1 MPVSA
6 RQACLQALLEWE
18 KGRSFSDEILHRT
31 TETHRFSSQDR
42 AFLMESF
49 FGILRN
55 LSALDYLADSLS
67 RGSLDKSTRAVL
79 RLGLYQI
86 FHLNVPPHAAVHET
100 VSLGGHA
107 RGLVNAVLRRALR
120 EKPALEQQLHAQPLA
135 VRFSHPEFLI
145 ERWQRQF
152 GESRTL
158 ELLAWNNRPAE
169 VYIRANGLRI
179 TPVELAA
186 KLPALAEP
194 SAVHPAALKVQQLPM
209 DWVSEGLCYVQDP
222 STLFACDLLN
232 PQPGDSVLDACA
244 APGGKTTYLAEK
256 MRNQGT
262 LVACDLYE
270 SRLDRLK
277 ANLQRMGVQI
287 ATVLQTDSMQ
297 ADGPLA
303 SRRFDRILV
312 DAPCSNTGVLRRR
325 VDVRWRL
332 TDEDFLRMPAQ
343 QLALL
348 RRTASLLKPG
358 GTLVYSTCSLEK
370 EENEDVVASTL
381 QAVPELECVETRRI
395 LPFVEG
401 VDGAFA
407 AKFVRRADS

>member
-6 RQACLQALLEWE
+6 RQACLNALLEWE

-42 AFLMESF
+42 GFLMESF

-55 LSALDYLADSLS
+55 LSALDYLADSL
-67 RGSLDKSTRAVL
+67 RQGSLDKSTRAVI

-86 FHLNVPPHAAVHET
+86 FHLNVPPHAAVNET
-100 VSLGGHA
+100 VSLGGKA

-120 EKPALEQQLHAQPLA
+120 EKNQLAHALLQQPLA
-135 VRFSHPEFLI
+135 IRFSHPEFLI
-145 ERWQRQF
+145 ERWHRQF
-152 GESRTL
+152 GETKTL
-158 ELLAWNNRPAE
+158 ELLQWNNRPAE
-169 VYIRANGLRI
+169 VYVRANALRI
-179 TPVELAA
+179 TPAELTA
-186 KLPALAEP
+186 KLPA
-194 SAVHPAALKVQQLPM
+194 SALPTPVHPAALKVQQLPL
-209 DWVSEGLCYVQDP
+209 DWVSDGLCYVQDP
-222 STLFACDLLN
+222 STLFACDLLD

-256 MRNQGT
+256 MQNQGT

-297 ADGPLA
+297 AEGPL
-303 SRRFDRILV
+303 SNQRFDRILV

-370 EENEDVVASTL
+370 EENEDVVSAAL
-381 QAVPELECVETRRI
+381 QSVPELQLVKTRRI

-407 AKFVRRADS
+407 AQFVRT